1 MGGREM
7 GLFDK
12 LSGKKADTQL
22 TMFTDEQFGT
32 FTFDMRARIFETE
45 IAYSHD
51 FINISLEHTED
62 IETLRRIYENFAAFL
77 SDAAAYAADQLM
89 DFANECG
96 HDTWDEEVEGEKHT
110 PLTRKDF
117 IGLLTLTGI
126 DVAGNGRYSLWYNDG
141 GIFGG
146 HLIRLDGSLSEGF
159 TDAGIN
165 G

>member
-1 MGGREM
+1 M

-12 LSGKKADTQL
+12 LLGNKTDTQL

-32 FTFDMRARIFETE
+32 FTFDISTRSFETE
-45 IAYSHD
+45 IAYSDD
-51 FINISLEHTED
+51 FINVSLEHTED
-62 IETLRRIYENFAAFL
+62 IETLRHIYENFTAFL
-77 SDAAAYAADQLM
+77 SNAIAYATDQLM
-89 DFANECG
+89 DLTNEWGC
-96 HDTWDEEVEGEKHT
+96 DMWDEEAEGEKYT

-126 DVAGNGRYSLWYNDG
+126 DVSGNGRYSLWYNDG
-141 GIFGG
+141 DIFGG
-146 HLIRLDGSLSEGF
+146 HLIRLDGSLGEGF